1 MIKPKEES
9 ASVKDEFEAAKLS
22 DVATAKQGVASVD
35 AMKSPAKEEP
45 KAAPAKAKGGSAAPR
60 KTSSAGQRGAKYDEF
75 AVSQDVIWRTTK
87 KRSAFLVKFNG
98 NHWSKSPFSH
108 SGFHNASSAA
118 NTVGVAG
125 KKELNDKK
133 NVRRVFTLTLKHK
146 RRNGIQKRKAGSQ
159 SKPSYSVHEV
169 RREVNHT
176 AKTIKALSW
185 VDDRERTALLRR
197 LARSS
202 RAMKSSQKGEKKSE

>member
-1 MIKPKEES
+1 MPAKPKMPKS
-9 ASVKDEFEAAKLS
+9 PRGKK
-22 DVATAKQGVASVD
+22 GVD
-35 AMKSPAKEEP
+35 AMKGTPAKEEP
-45 KAAPAKAKGGSAAPR
+45 KAAAKGGKAAAAPR
-60 KTSSAGQRGAKYDEF
+60 KASSAGPRGARFDEF
-75 AVSQDVIWRTTK
+75 AVSQDLIWGITK
-87 KRSAFLVKFNG
+87 KRNAFLVKFNG
-98 NHWSKSPFSH
+98 QQWSKNPLSQT
-108 SGFHNASSAA
+108 GFHNASEAA

-146 RRNGIQKRKAGSQ
+146 RRNGIQKRKVGSQ
-159 SKPSYSVHEV
+159 SKPGYSVHEV

-185 VDDRERTALLRR
+185 VDERERTALLRR

-202 RAMKSSQKGEKKSE
+202 RSMKSTQKGEKKTE

>member
-1 MIKPKEES
+1 MPKS
-9 ASVKDEFEAAKLS
+9 PRGKK
-22 DVATAKQGVASVD
+22 GVD
-35 AMKSPAKEEP
+35 AMKGTPAKEEP
-45 KAAPAKAKGGSAAPR
+45 KAAAAAPAKGKAAAAPR
-60 KTSSAGQRGAKYDEF
+60 KASSAGGPRGARFDEH
-75 AVSQDVIWRTTK
+75 AVSQDLIWGMTK

-98 NHWSKSPFSH
+98 NCWSKSPFSQT
-108 SGFHNASSAA
+108 GFHNASESA
-118 NTVGVAG
+118 NTVGIAG
-125 KKELNDKK
+125 KRELNDKK

-146 RRNGIQKRKAGSQ
+146 RRNGIQKRKVGSQ

-185 VDDRERTALLRR
+185 VDERERSALLRR

-202 RAMKSSQKGEKKSE
+202 RSIKSTQKGEKKTE

>member
-1 MIKPKEES
+1 MPAKPKMPKS
-9 ASVKDEFEAAKLS
+9 PRGKK
-22 DVATAKQGVASVD
+22 GVD

-45 KAAPAKAKGGSAAPR
+45 KAAPKAAAKGGKAAP
-60 KTSSAGQRGAKYDEF
+60 AGGSGPRGNKYDEF
-75 AVSQDVIWRTTK
+75 AVSQDVIWGITK
-87 KRSAFLVKFNG
+87 KRNANLVKFNG
-98 NHWSKSPFSH
+98 NQWSKSPFSH

-118 NTVGVAG
+118 NTVGVVG

-146 RRNGIQKRKAGSQ
+146 RRNGIQKRKVGSQ
-159 SKPSYSVHEV
+159 SKPGYSVHEV

-185 VDDRERTALLRR
+185 VDERERSALLRR

-202 RAMKSSQKGEKKSE
+202 RSIKSTQKGEKKTE

>member
-1 MIKPKEES
+1 MGFINKTAVKMPAKPKMPKS
-9 ASVKDEFEAAKLS
+9 PRGKK
-22 DVATAKQGVASVD
+22 GVD

-45 KAAPAKAKGGSAAPR
+45 KAKAAPAKGGKAAAAESGP
-60 KTSSAGQRGAKYDEF
+60 RGAKYDWF
-75 AVSQDVIWRTTK
+75 QVSQDVIWGITK
-87 KRSAFLVKFNG
+87 KRNAHLVKFNS
-98 NHWSKSPFSH
+98 NQWSKSPFSH

-118 NTVGVAG
+118 NSVGVVG

-146 RRNGIQKRKAGSQ
+146 RRNGIQKRKAASQ

-202 RAMKSSQKGEKKSE
+202 RAMKSSQKGEKKTE

>member
-1 MIKPKEES
+1 MPAKPKMPKS
-9 ASVKDEFEAAKLS
+9 PRGKK
-22 DVATAKQGVASVD
+22 GVD
-35 AMKSPAKEEP
+35 AMKTPEKAEPAKP
-45 KAAPAKAKGGSAAPR
+45 AAKGGKAAPAKSAASGP
-60 KTSSAGQRGAKYDEF
+60 RGAQFDEF
-75 AVSQDVIWRTTK
+75 AVSQDVIWGVTK

-98 NHWSKSPFSH
+98 NNWSKSPFSH
-108 SGFHNASSAA
+108 SGFHNASSSA

-133 NVRRVFTLTLKHK
+133 NVRRVFSLTLKHK
-146 RRNGIQKRKAGSQ
+146 RRNGIAKRKVGSQ
-159 SKPSYSVHEV
+159 SKPGYSVHEV

-185 VDDRERTALLRR
+185 ADDKEKASLLRR

-202 RAMKSSQKGEKKSE
+202 RAMKPTQKASGEKKTE

>member
-1 MIKPKEES
+1 MGLINNSAVKMPAKPKMPKS
-9 ASVKDEFEAAKLS
+9 PRGKK
-22 DVATAKQGVASVD
+22 GVD

-45 KAAPAKAKGGSAAPR
+45 KAAAKAATGGAKGGAKKEAGPR
-60 KTSSAGQRGAKYDEF
+60 GNQYDQF
-75 AVSQDVIWRTTK
+75 AVSSGVIWGITK
-87 KRSAFLVKFNG
+87 KRCNTLVKFNG
-98 NHWSKSPFSH
+98 NMWSKSPFSH

-125 KKELNDKK
+125 KRELNDKK

-146 RRNGIQKRKAGSQ
+146 RRNGIQKRKVGSQ
-159 SKPSYSVHEV
+159 SKPGYSVHEV

-185 VDDRERTALLRR
+185 V
-197 LARSS
+197 
-202 RAMKSSQKGEKKSE
+202 